1 MSSPRDSNKLAPH
14 PFVDMDS
21 YSSMDDE
28 EALYPART
36 ETSSGGYGARSET
49 NSETN
54 SLSLLFV
61 TNSSRPNVRMYI
73 VVIVSLLGAIVFGLN
88 NSNFGN
94 VQMFESFL
102 ETWCDTSRYDHCNKH
117 DALDDLEKDPLDDLE
132 WQSRFVT
139 WTAAYV
145 VLGNTLGIL
154 LLGPSLSNNIGR
166 RVCAA
171 VSALLCILGTSTD
184 FSFFLSLEYTNL
196 PNPNTGTVL
205 TVSTESS
212 VAQFMI
218 GRCLTGT

>member
-88 NSNFGN
+88 NANFGN

-102 ETWCDTSRYDHCNKH
+102 QTWCNTSRYERC
-117 DALDDLEKDPLDDLE
+117 KDGPLNDLE

-184 FSFFLSLEYTNL
+184 FSFFLSHS
-196 PNPNTGTVL
+196 
-205 TVSTESS
+205 STPTYQIRTQVRS
-212 VAQFMI
+212 
-218 GRCLTGT
+218 

>member
-28 EALYPART
+28 EVLYPART
-36 ETSSGGYGARSET
+36 ETSSEGYRARSET

-73 VVIVSLLGAIVFGLN
+73 VVIVSLLGAVVFGLN
-88 NSNFGN
+88 NANFGN

-102 ETWCDTSRYDHCNKH
+102 ETWCNTSRYDYCKK
-117 DALDDLEKDPLDDLE
+117 DALDDLE

-139 WTAAYV
+139 WTAAYA

-171 VSALLCILGTSTD
+171 VSALLCILGT
-184 FSFFLSLEYTNL
+184 Y
-196 PNPNTGTVL
+196 
-205 TVSTESS
+205 
-212 VAQFMI
+212 I
-218 GRCLTGT
+218 